1 MSEFLKFFIIAVL
14 LVCTASMAQA
24 QPYLASNGEFIN
36 LDELRVGGDVSLL
49 KAELEKGGI
58 KCLGTQHELVIML
71 DPRNTNWDI
80 TTNGTFSVSVNSFGK
95 IYKMRYVIES
105 VPMVNQYTGQSNLR
119 AMIDYY
125 TRVISNN
132 SGGFPYVDASLNP
145 ESDIMILFRE
155 YRSFEYKYH
164 MREKKLSPF
173 TCTIIFQC
181 SGGFLS
187 VSDETYD
194 SRLDN

>member
-14 LVCTASMAQA
+14 LTCTASMAQA

-36 LDELRVGGDVSLL
+36 LDELHVGGDVSLL
-49 KAELEKGGI
+49 KAELKKGGI
-58 KCLGTQHELVIML
+58 RCLGTQHEFVIML

-80 TTNGTFSVSVNSFGK
+80 TTNGTFSVSVNSSGK
-95 IYKMRYVIES
+95 IDKMRYVIES
-105 VPMVNQYTGQSNLR
+105 VPLVNQYTGQSNLR

-132 SGGFPYVDASLNP
+132 SGGFPYVDVSLNP
-145 ESDIMILFRE
+145 EVDIMTLFRE
-155 YRSFEYKYH
+155 YRSFEYKYP

-181 SGGFLS
+181 GGGFLS
-187 VSDETYD
+187 VADETYD
-194 SRLDN
+194 SRLYN

>member
-14 LVCTASMAQA
+14 LTCTASMAQA

-36 LDELRVGGDVSLL
+36 LDELHVGGDVSLL

-58 KCLGTQHELVIML
+58 RCLGTQHEFVIIL

-80 TTNGTFSVSVNSFGK
+80 TTNGTFSVSVNSSGK
-95 IYKMRYVIES
+95 IYKMRHVIES
-105 VPMVNQYTGQSNLR
+105 VPLVNQYTGQSNLR

-132 SGGFPYVDASLNP
+132 SGGFPYVDVSLNP
-145 ESDIMILFRE
+145 EVDIMTLFRE
-155 YRSFEYKYH
+155 YRSFEYKYP
-164 MREKKLSPF
+164 MREKKQSPF

-181 SGGFLS
+181 GGGFLS
-187 VSDETYD
+187 VADETYD

>member
-14 LVCTASMAQA
+14 LTCTASMAQA

-36 LDELRVGGDVSLL
+36 LDELHVGGDVSLL

-58 KCLGTQHELVIML
+58 RCLGTQHEFVIML

-80 TTNGTFSVSVNSFGK
+80 TTNGTFSVSVNSSGK

-105 VPMVNQYTGQSNLR
+105 VPLVNQYTGQSNLR

-132 SGGFPYVDASLNP
+132 SGGFPYVDVSLNP
-145 ESDIMILFRE
+145 EVDIMTLFRE
-155 YRSFEYKYH
+155 YRSFEYKYP
-164 MREKKLSPF
+164 MREKKQSPF

-181 SGGFLS
+181 GGGFLS
-187 VSDETYD
+187 VADETYD
-194 SRLDN
+194 SRLDS

>member
-1 MSEFLKFFIIAVL
+1 MSGFFRFFTITIL

-36 LDELRVGGDVSLL
+36 LDELHVGGDVSLL
-49 KAELEKGGI
+49 KAELEKGGVR
-58 KCLGTQHELVIML
+58 CLGTQHEFVIML
-71 DPRNTNWDI
+71 DPRNMNSDI
-80 TTNGTFSVSVNSFGK
+80 TTNGTFSVSVNSSGK

-105 VPMVNQYTGQSNLR
+105 VPLVNQYTGQSNLR

-145 ESDIMILFRE
+145 EADIMTLFRE
-155 YRSFEYKYH
+155 YRSFEYKYP

-181 SGGFLS
+181 GGGFLS
-187 VSDETYD
+187 VADETYD

>member
-132 SGGFPYVDASLNP
+132 SGGFPCVDASLNP
-145 ESDIMILFRE
+145 E
-155 YRSFEYKYH
+155 
-164 MREKKLSPF
+164 
-173 TCTIIFQC
+173 
-181 SGGFLS
+181 
-187 VSDETYD
+187 
-194 SRLDN
+194 

>member
-1 MSEFLKFFIIAVL
+1 MRRFFKLFIIAL
-14 LVCTASMAQA
+14 IWVCTASMAQA
-24 QPYLASNGEFIN
+24 QPYLTSNGEFIN

-58 KCLGTQHELVIML
+58 RCLETQHEFVIML

-105 VPMVNQYTGQSNLR
+105 VPLVNQYTGQSNLR

-145 ESDIMILFRE
+145 ESDIMTLFRE
-155 YRSFEYKYH
+155 YRSFEYKYP

-187 VSDETYD
+187 VADETYD
-194 SRLDN
+194 SRLHN

>member
-14 LVCTASMAQA
+14 LTCTASMAQA

-36 LDELRVGGDVSLL
+36 LDELHVGGDVSLL

-58 KCLGTQHELVIML
+58 RCLGTQHEFVIML

-80 TTNGTFSVSVNSFGK
+80 TTNGTFSVSVNSSGK

-105 VPMVNQYTGQSNLR
+105 VPLVNQYTGQSNLR

-132 SGGFPYVDASLNP
+132 SGGFPYVDVSLNP
-145 ESDIMILFRE
+145 EVDIMTLFRE
-155 YRSFEYKYH
+155 YRSFEYKYP
-164 MREKKLSPF
+164 MREKKQSPF

-181 SGGFLS
+181 GGGFLS
-187 VSDETYD
+187 VADETYD
-194 SRLDN
+194 SRLYN

>member
-14 LVCTASMAQA
+14 LTCTTSMAQA
-24 QPYLASNGEFIN
+24 QLYLTSNGEFIN

-58 KCLGTQHELVIML
+58 RRLGTQHEFVIML

-80 TTNGTFSVSVNSFGK
+80 TTNGTFSVSVNSSGK

-105 VPMVNQYTGQSNLR
+105 VPLVNQYTGQSNLR

-132 SGGFPYVDASLNP
+132 SGGFPCVDASLNP
-145 ESDIMILFRE
+145 ESDIMTLFRN
-155 YRSFEYKYH
+155 YRSFEYKYP
-164 MREKKLSPF
+164 MREKKQSPF

-181 SGGFLS
+181 SGVFLS
-187 VSDETYD
+187 GADETYD

>member
-14 LVCTASMAQA
+14 LTCTASMAQA

-36 LDELRVGGDVSLL
+36 LDELHVGGDVSLL
-49 KAELEKGGI
+49 KAELDKGGVR
-58 KCLGTQHELVIML
+58 CLGTQHEFVIML

-80 TTNGTFSVSVNSFGK
+80 TTNGTFSVSVNSSGK

-105 VPMVNQYTGQSNLR
+105 VPLVNQYTGQSNLR

-132 SGGFPYVDASLNP
+132 SGGFPYVDVSLNP
-145 ESDIMILFRE
+145 EVDIMTLFRE
-155 YRSFEYKYH
+155 YRSFEYKYP
-164 MREKKLSPF
+164 MREKKQSPF

-187 VSDETYD
+187 VADETYD
-194 SRLDN
+194 SRLHN